1 MAEPAVSIDDQ
12 SITPDED
19 NVGVLVE
26 REDFGLYVEQP

>member
-1 MAEPAVSIDDQ
+1 VADPTIRIDDQ

-19 NVGVLVE
+19 EVGVLVE